1 MDEAGAMITEEAAK
15 KQIDTLHQEG
25 AAFAKAF
32 AAEEEGESFEVGYQ
46 RWYSRALPLMKQLA
60 LDRYVEFQSFYLADP
75 KYGWFNST
83 AYVIQDYFRGRGSV
97 DEDFDARAE
106 AARCFVS
113 QLAILKS
120 IGDRLDWM
128 ALDTEDQAA
137 RSLQLAE
144 LDTARDL
151 IKISERAAGAL
162 AGTVLATYIRKL
174 AAKHRLKSR
183 KQEPPLSELADAL
196 KEARVLDIPA
206 WSQVTW
212 LVELRGR
219 CLKAEGEAPTKLQ
232 VRDLIDGTRWLLT
245 NVF

>member
-1 MDEAGAMITEEAAK
+1 MITEEVAK
-15 KQIDTLHQEG
+15 KHIDAVHQEG
-25 AAFAKAF
+25 SVLVEAFAK
-32 AAEEEGESFEVGYQ
+32 EEETEPFEVGYQ
-46 RWYSRALPLMKQLA
+46 RWYSRALPIMKQVA
-60 LDRYVEFQSFYLADP
+60 PDRYAEFQIYYARDP
-75 KYGWFNST
+75 NRPVHWQHDYT
-83 AYVIQDYFRGRGSV
+83 IQDYLWGRES
-97 DEDFDARAE
+97 DFSEGRIE
-106 AARCFVS
+106 AARCFTS

-151 IKISERAAGAL
+151 IRISERAAGAL

-174 AAKHRLKSR
+174 AATHRIKSR
-183 KQEPPLSELADAL
+183 KQEPPLGELADAL

-212 LVELRGR
+212 LAELRTR
-219 CLKAEGEAPTKLQ
+219 CLRSEGEAVTKLQ
-232 VRDLIDGTRWLLT
+232 VRDLIDGTQWLIR